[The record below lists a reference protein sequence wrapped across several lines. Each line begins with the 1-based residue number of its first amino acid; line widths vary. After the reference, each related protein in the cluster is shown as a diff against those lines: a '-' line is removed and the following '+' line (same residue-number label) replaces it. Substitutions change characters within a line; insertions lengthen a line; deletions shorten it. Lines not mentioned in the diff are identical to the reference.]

1 MIFQRRKIWRLE
13 NNDYFCKKYI
23 YRKNVLAYILRFL
36 IDSIVSCFVTIDLPR
51 TDGTKQVPNVS
62 CVVTRKL
69 LSIDFHQ
76 FIHCKYLPRFGIV
89 ACSA

>member
-1 MIFQRRKIWRLE
+1 MLT
-13 NNDYFCKKYI
+13 YT
-23 YRKNVLAYILRFL
+23 ILFL
-36 IDSIVSCFVTIDLPR
+36 IGSIVSGFVTIDLPR

-76 FIHCKYLPRFGIV
+76 FIHYKYLPRFGIV
-89 ACSA
+89 ARSA